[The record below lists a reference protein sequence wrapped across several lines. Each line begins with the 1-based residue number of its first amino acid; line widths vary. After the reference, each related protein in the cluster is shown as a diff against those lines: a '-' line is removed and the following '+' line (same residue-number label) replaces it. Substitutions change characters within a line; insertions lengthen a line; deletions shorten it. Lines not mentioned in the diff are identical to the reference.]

1 MTAHMH
7 TRMNS
12 HGYLFVSVIYQCANP
27 LKWGTESTLIT
38 KVDMEYWG
46 QVLVNI
52 SKYLTYTGGC
62 VSVAFLTHWGRV
74 KHIYAPVIIIGSDNG
89 FSPDRRQVIIQINS
103 GTLLIWPSGMNF
115 IEILIGNHIY
125 IYISGVNTFEN
136 FENIVCK
143 MSAICRPGGTVVCR
157 YGNLQCRQ
165 RRQSW
170 YYDDFQFSVLWAS
183 L

>member
-74 KHIYAPVIIIGSDNG
+74 KHICAPVIIIGSDNG
-89 FSPDRRQVIIQINS
+89 FSPGRCQVIIQINA
-103 GTLLIWPSGMNF
+103 GTLLIWN
-115 IEILIGNHIY
+115 IY
-125 IYISGVNTFEN
+125 ICMCIYIFQGKIYLKTLKIS
-136 FENIVCK
+136 
-143 MSAICRPGGTVVCR
+143 SAKWQMATICRPGGTVVCR
-157 YGNLQCRQ
+157 YGNLQCDQ

-170 YYDDFQFSVLWAS
+170 HYDDFQFSVLWAC